1 MAVGVAQGSIGA
13 EASPALSPR
22 RAFGRVRAAL
32 HLLLALTLIP
42 RWVWRGPSWKRYR
55 TRQWLFFG
63 RIARAFVPRV
73 RVVGTP
79 DPAVRF
85 LVANHISW
93 LDIPVLG
100 SKLRTNFI
108 AKDDV
113 SDWPGIG
120 PLARRTETLFVS
132 RTRRCDVARQAG
144 MIADRLDA
152 GDRLLLFAEG
162 TTSDGTEVLPFRSSL
177 FAAALA
183 CECVQPVMIGYRW
196 SDGARISDEEM
207 ARIGWTGDATLI
219 ENAIDIAAMPIRAE
233 VWLLDP
239 IAIRPGETRQALSAR
254 CETAI
259 ANAYA
264 AFRAA
269 NRSA

>member
-1 MAVGVAQGSIGA
+1 MAVGVVDSSIGVEVA
-13 EASPALSPR
+13 TTRHRR
-22 RAFGRVRAAL
+22 RAFGRLRACL

-63 RIARAFVPRV
+63 RIAQAFAPRV

-79 DPAVRF
+79 DPTVRF
-85 LVANHISW
+85 LVSNHISW

-113 SDWPGIG
+113 AGWPGIG

-132 RTRRCDVARQAG
+132 RTRRGEVAQQAEA
-144 MIADRLDA
+144 IAGRLA
-152 GDRLLLFAEG
+152 SGDRLLLFAEG
-162 TTSDGTEVLPFRSSL
+162 TTSDGTALLPFRSSL

-183 CECVQPVMIGYRW
+183 CDRVQPVMIGYRW
-196 SDGARISDEEM
+196 ADGGRICDEEI
-207 ARIGWTGDATLI
+207 ARIGWTGDATLM
-219 ENAIDIAAMPIRAE
+219 ENAVDIATMPIRAE
-233 VWLLDP
+233 IWLLDP
-239 IAIRPGETRQALSAR
+239 IDVTPGETRQALSAR

>member
-1 MAVGVAQGSIGA
+1 MAVRVVGSTSGLGVRATH
-13 EASPALSPR
+13 R
-22 RAFGRVRAAL
+22 RNRAFGRIRACL

-42 RWVWRGPSWKRYR
+42 RWLWRGASWKRYR

-63 RIARAFVPRV
+63 RIARAFTPCV
-73 RVVGTP
+73 RVIGMP
-79 DPAVRF
+79 DPTVRF

-113 SDWPGIG
+113 AEWPGIG

-132 RTRRCDVARQAG
+132 RTKRCDVARQAG
-144 MIADRLDA
+144 MIAERLAA

-162 TTSDGTEVLPFRSSL
+162 TTSDGTALFPFRSSL

-183 CECVQPVMIGYRW
+183 CDRVQPVMIGYRW
-196 SDGARISDEEM
+196 ADGGRISDEDI
-207 ARIGWTGDATLI
+207 ARIGWTGDASLI
-219 ENAIDIAAMPIRAE
+219 ENAIDIATMPIRAE

-239 IAIRPGETRQALSAR
+239 IDVRPGETRQALSAR

>member
-1 MAVGVAQGSIGA
+1 MAVQVVDSSIDIA
-13 EASPALSPR
+13 ALPTRHRR
-22 RAFGRVRAAL
+22 RAFGRLRACL
-32 HLLLALTLIP
+32 HLILALTLIP
-42 RWVWRGPSWKRYR
+42 RWLWRGPLWKRYR

-63 RIARAFVPRV
+63 RIARAFAPRV
-73 RVVGTP
+73 RVIGTP
-79 DPAVRF
+79 DPTVRF
-85 LVANHISW
+85 LVSNHISW

-113 SDWPGIG
+113 AGWPGIG

-132 RTRRCDVARQAG
+132 RTKRCDVVRQAKS
-144 MIADRLDA
+144 IAERLA
-152 GDRLLLFAEG
+152 GGDRLLLFAEG
-162 TTSDGTEVLPFRSSL
+162 TTSDGTALLPFRSSL

-183 CECVQPVMIGYRW
+183 CERVQPVMIGYRW
-196 SDGARISDEEM
+196 ADGARICDEEI
-207 ARIGWTGDATLI
+207 ARIGWTGDASLI
-219 ENAIDIAAMPIRAE
+219 ENAIDIATMPIRAE

-239 IAIRPGETRQALSAR
+239 ITIAPGETRQALSAR

>member
-1 MAVGVAQGSIGA
+1 MAVKVIEHGLGVDAV
-13 EASPALSPR
+13 ALRPRR

-32 HLLLALTLIP
+32 HLLLAITLIP
-42 RWVWRGPSWKRYR
+42 RWLWRGPGWKRYR

-63 RIARAFVPRV
+63 RIARAFAPRV
-73 RVVGTP
+73 RVIGTP
-79 DPAVRF
+79 DPTVRF

-100 SKLRTNFI
+100 AKLRTNFI

-113 SDWPGIG
+113 IEWPGIG
-120 PLARRTETLFVS
+120 PLARRTETLFIS
-132 RTRRCDVARQAG
+132 RTKRGEVAQQAQT
-144 MIADRLDA
+144 IADRLA
-152 GDRLLLFAEG
+152 TGDRLLLFPEG
-162 TTSDGTEVLPFRSSL
+162 TTSDGSAMLPFRSSL

-183 CECVQPVMIGYRW
+183 CERVQPVMIGYRW
-196 SDGARISDEEM
+196 ADGSRIPDAEI
-207 ARIGWTGDATLI
+207 ARIGWTGDASLI
-219 ENAIDIAAMPIRAE
+219 ENAIDIATMPIRAE
-233 VWLLDP
+233 IWLLDP
-239 IAIRPGETRQALSAR
+239 IEIAPGETRQALSAR